1 MDATLSEW
9 LNLLVRWF
17 HVVAGITWIGQ
28 TYLFNRLEGRLA
40 AAAREAGVPE
50 AIWLVHSGGFYVVA
64 KETSPARLPRTLY
77 WFKWESALTWISGFL
92 LLLIVYYGG
101 GLMVTEET
109 GFGRAV
115 GTGLGLLVVSWLVY
129 DGLCRSA
136 LGRSEAGTALVGFAL
151 IVAVAYGLT
160 RLMSGRAAYIH
171 VGAMFGTIMAANV
184 WSLIL
189 PTQRRMIALL
199 AEGKRLD
206 PAMESQAMLRTR
218 HNTYLSVPVVFLM
231 LSNHF
236 PTVSYGHA
244 YNWIVLGMLV
254 LLGWVAAHVMRR
266 L

>member
-1 MDATLSEW
+1 
-9 LNLLVRWF
+9 
-17 HVVAGITWIGQ
+17 
-28 TYLFNRLEGRLA
+28 
-40 AAAREAGVPE
+40 
-50 AIWLVHSGGFYVVA
+50 
-64 KETSPARLPRTLY
+64 
-77 WFKWESALTWISGFL
+77 
-92 LLLIVYYGG
+92 
-101 GLMVTEET
+101 MVTEET

-115 GTGLGLLVVSWLVY
+115 GTGLGMLVVAWLVY
-129 DGLCRSA
+129 DGVCRSP
-136 LGRSEAGTALVGFAL
+136 LRRSEAGTALVGFAL

-206 PAMESQAMLRTR
+206 PAMESQAMLRTK

>member
-1 MDATLSEW
+1 VDATLSEW

-17 HVVAGITWIGQ
+17 HVVAGITWLGQ
-28 TYLFNRLEGRLA
+28 TYLFNRLEGRFA
-40 AAAREAGVPE
+40 AAAREAGGPE
-50 AIWLVHSGGFYVVA
+50 AVWLVHSGGFYVVA
-64 KETSPARLPRTLY
+64 KETSPARLPRTLH

-115 GTGLGLLVVSWLVY
+115 AAGLGLLVFSWPIY
-129 DGLCRSA
+129 DGLCRSP
-136 LGRSEAGTALVGFAL
+136 LGRSEAGTAVVGFAL
-151 IVAVAYGLT
+151 IVAVAWGLT
-160 RLMSGRAAYIH
+160 RFLSGRAAYIH

-244 YNWIVLGMLV
+244 HNWIMLGMLV
-254 LLGWVAAHVMRR
+254 LLGWAAAHVMRR

>member
-1 MDATLSEW
+1 MA
-9 LNLLVRWF
+9 
-17 HVVAGITWIGQ
+17 
-28 TYLFNRLEGRLA
+28 
-40 AAAREAGVPE
+40 
-50 AIWLVHSGGFYVVA
+50 
-64 KETSPARLPRTLY
+64 
-77 WFKWESALTWISGFL
+77 
-92 LLLIVYYGG
+92 
-101 GLMVTEET
+101 
-109 GFGRAV
+109 
-115 GTGLGLLVVSWLVY
+115 GLGLLVFSWPIY
-129 DGLCRSA
+129 DGLCRSP
-136 LGRSEAGTALVGFAL
+136 LGRSEAGTAVVGFAL
-151 IVAVAYGLT
+151 IVMVAWGLT
-160 RLMSGRAAYIH
+160 RFLSGRAAYIH

-244 YNWIVLGMLV
+244 YNWIMLGMLV
-254 LLGWVAAHVMRR
+254 LLGWAAAHVMRR